1 MNWLSRD
8 APPRAVWA
16 LSQHGLHPLMARLYA
31 ARGVYEA
38 QDTDAS
44 LAHLLPPEG
53 LMGVTEAA
61 ALLADAMAQQRRICI
76 VADYDCDGATAC
88 ALGMRGLAMLGARHL
103 DFLVPDRVVDGYG
116 LTPAIAARVHAQGAQ
131 LLITVD
137 NGIASVEGVAEAK
150 RLGMQVLVTDHHLPG
165 AKLPDADALV
175 NPNQPGC
182 GFASKH
188 LAEIGRAHV

>member
-16 LSQHGLHPLMARLYA
+16 LAQHGLHPLMARLYA

-88 ALGMRGLAMLGARHL
+88 A
-103 DFLVPDRVVDGYG
+103 
-116 LTPAIAARVHAQGAQ
+116 I
-131 LLITVD
+131 
-137 NGIASVEGVAEAK
+137 GIRALRA
-150 RLGMQVLVTDHHLPG
+150 LLVTRLARTLFRSSCRTFGCVRKKSKPLQANHLSRPIHSHRG
-165 AKLPDADALV
+165 
-175 NPNQPGC
+175 
-182 GFASKH
+182 
-188 LAEIGRAHV
+188 

>member
-61 ALLADAMAQQRRICI
+61 ALLADAMALQFSRPLFMIPL
-76 VADYDCDGATAC
+76 
-88 ALGMRGLAMLGARHL
+88 ALLFLGE
-103 DFLVPDRVVDGYG
+103 
-116 LTPAIAARVHAQGAQ
+116 
-131 LLITVD
+131 TVS
-137 NGIASVEGVAEAK
+137 GS
-150 RLGMQVLVTDHHLPG
+150 Q
-165 AKLPDADALV
+165 
-175 NPNQPGC
+175 
-182 GFASKH
+182 
-188 LAEIGRAHV
+188 IGRAHG